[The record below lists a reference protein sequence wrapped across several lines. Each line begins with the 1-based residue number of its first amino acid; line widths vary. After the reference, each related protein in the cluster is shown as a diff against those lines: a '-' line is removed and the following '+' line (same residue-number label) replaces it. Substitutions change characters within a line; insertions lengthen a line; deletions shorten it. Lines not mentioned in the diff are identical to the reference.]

1 MNTRTKPTEN
11 LAECGNKSKPLL
23 AEVISRE
30 QYLNALELIDN
41 YHKQNSNG
49 MSKTILKSMFNLKK
63 GDFVECK
70 RLHQQS
76 TNTITLGKLYE
87 VVEVSEPDSY
97 RDIFYIIDDKGNRRR
112 YFCKNSQ
119 FSAV

>member
-1 MNTRTKPTEN
+1 MKVQDQLEIKPEN
-11 LAECGNKSKPLL
+11 GNSSKLLL

-41 YHKQNSNG
+41 YHRQNSNVV
-49 MSKTILKSMFNLKK
+49 SKPILKSMVSLKK

-70 RLHQQS
+70 RIHQQS
-76 TNTITLGKLYE
+76 TNTITLGKNYE
-87 VVEVSEPDSY
+87 VVEVTEPGSY
-97 RDIFYIIDDKGNRRR
+97 RELFYIIDDKGNRRS

>member
-1 MNTRTKPTEN
+1 MSESTKPTSNEAEN
-11 LAECGNKSKPLL
+11 GNKSKPLL

-41 YHKQNSNG
+41 YHRQNSTVI
-49 MSKTILKSMFNLKK
+49 SKPIFKSMFNLKK

-70 RLHQQS
+70 RIHQQS
-76 TNTITLGKLYE
+76 TNTITLGKKYE

-97 RDIFYIIDDKGNRRR
+97 REFFYIIDDKGNRRS

>member
-1 MNTRTKPTEN
+1 MTELN
-11 LAECGNKSKPLL
+11 QMPACSKPQL

-41 YHKQNSNG
+41 YHRQNSNVV
-49 MSKTILKSMFNLKK
+49 SKPILKSMFSLKK

-70 RLHQQS
+70 RIHRQS
-76 TNTITLGKLYE
+76 TNSITLGKIYE
-87 VVEVSEPDSY
+87 VIDVYDDYINREC
-97 RDIFYIIDDKGNRRR
+97 FYILDDKGNRKK

>member
-1 MNTRTKPTEN
+1 MKPSTKPTSNE
-11 LAECGNKSKPLL
+11 AECGNKSKPLL

-41 YHKQNSNG
+41 YHRQNSTVV
-49 MSKTILKSMFNLKK
+49 SKPIFKSMFNLKK
-63 GDFVECK
+63 GYFVECK
-70 RLHQQS
+70 RIHQQS
-76 TNTITLGKLYE
+76 TNSITLGKIYE
-87 VVEVSEPDSY
+87 VIEVSDDDSY
-97 RDIFYIIDDKGNRRR
+97 REGFTIIDDKGSRRN